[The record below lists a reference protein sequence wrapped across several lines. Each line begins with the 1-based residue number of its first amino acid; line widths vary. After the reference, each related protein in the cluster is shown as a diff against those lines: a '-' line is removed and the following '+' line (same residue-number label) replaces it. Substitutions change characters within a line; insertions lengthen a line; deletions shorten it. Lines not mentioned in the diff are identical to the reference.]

1 MINSLK
7 VLMERQILDKIRWE
21 ILVEVLELY
30 ERIEWKG
37 EKQ

>member
-7 VLMERQILDKIRWE
+7 ALMERQTLDKIRWE
-21 ILVEVLELY
+21 ISAEVSELY